1 MPILLAA
8 DAAARNAARLEEQLR
23 ATVVTPDVGGREPL
37 QRFQTIELRDV
48 SFHYREISSDTAF
61 KIGPIDFTLRSGELV
76 FIMGGNG
83 SGKSTFFKVLAGL
96 YKPDSGQVL
105 LDGRPVTDRNREA
118 YRSLI
123 TAIFADY
130 HLFHRLYGIF
140 DPDMARVRQLLA
152 ELGLADKTQV
162 IEGEFKTVELSSGQ
176 RKRLGL
182 IVSLLEKR
190 PILLLDEW
198 PAEQDPEY
206 RRKFYHELLPE
217 FIRAG
222 LTVVAISHDDR
233 YIDEAHLAAR
243 VIRME
248 EGRVVDQRTLEPA

>member
-1 MPILLAA
+1 
-8 DAAARNAARLEEQLR
+8 
-23 ATVVTPDVGGREPL
+23 
-37 QRFQTIELRDV
+37 V
-48 SFHYREISSDTAF
+48 SFHYREIASDTAF
-61 KIGPIDFTLRSGELV
+61 RIGPIDFTLRAGELV

-83 SGKSTFFKVLAGL
+83 SGKSTFVKVLAGL
-96 YKPDSGQVL
+96 YKPDSGQIL
-105 LDGRPVTDRNREA
+105 LDGRPVTDRNREG
-118 YRSLI
+118 YRSLF

-130 HLFHRLYGIF
+130 HLFPRLYGLF
-140 DPDMARVRQLLA
+140 DPDMTRIRQLLT

-162 IEGEFKTVELSSGQ
+162 IDGEFKTVELSTGQ

-206 RRKFYHELLPE
+206 LRKFYHELLPE
-217 FIRAG
+217 FIRMG
-222 LTVVAISHDDR
+222 HTVVAISHDDR
-233 YIDEAHLAAR
+233 YIDEAHLRAR